1 MAYIIF
7 CHQKIIKDN
16 SLDGMAKTILI
27 VDDSESIREVVSF
40 TLENEGYK
48 VLIAVDGSDALRFLD
63 GTPIDLIIT
72 DLHMPNMDGIEL
84 IKAVRGMEI
93 YQRIPILFLT
103 TESQA
108 AKKMEA
114 KDAGATGWIIKP
126 FVPAKLI
133 AALNKVLR

>member
-1 MAYIIF
+1 
-7 CHQKIIKDN
+7 
-16 SLDGMAKTILI
+16 MAKTILI

-40 TLENEGYK
+40 TLEHEGYT
-48 VLIAVDGSDALRFLD
+48 VLVGIDGQDAQKFLD
-63 GTPIDLIIT
+63 GRKIDLIIT
-72 DLHMPNMDGIEL
+72 DLHMPVLDGIGL
-84 IKAVRGMEI
+84 IKVVRSMLD

-114 KDAGATGWIIKP
+114 KEAGATGWIIKP

-133 AALNKVLR
+133 EAINKVIR

>member
-1 MAYIIF
+1 M
-7 CHQKIIKDN
+7 
-16 SLDGMAKTILI
+16 GKTILI

-40 TLENEGYK
+40 TLQNEGYE
-48 VLIAVDGSDALRFLD
+48 VLIGVDGQDALKFLD
-63 GTPIDLIIT
+63 GRNIDLVIT
-72 DLHMPNMDGIEL
+72 DLHMPNMDGIGL
-84 IKAVRGMEI
+84 IKEVRKMEA

-114 KDAGATGWIIKP
+114 KEAGATGWIIKP

-133 AALNKVLR
+133 AAINKVIR

>member
-1 MAYIIF
+1 M
-7 CHQKIIKDN
+7 
-16 SLDGMAKTILI
+16 GKTILI

-40 TLENEGYK
+40 TLQNEGYE
-48 VLIAVDGSDALRFLD
+48 VLIGVDGQDALQFLD
-63 GTPIDLIIT
+63 GRNIDLIIT
-72 DLHMPNMDGIEL
+72 DLHMPNKDGIGL
-84 IKAVRGMEI
+84 IKDVRKMEA

-114 KDAGATGWIIKP
+114 KEAGATGWIIKP

-133 AALNKVLR
+133 AAINKVLR